1 MLIAVTR
8 QIAIRLPD
16 ELVSYVDQLV
26 RDGSG
31 SRAAVVARALE
42 ADRRRRLA
50 ERDAEIL
57 SRTGD
62 YPDFEHLVADLD
74 LDDLD

>member
-1 MLIAVTR
+1 MSTSWCVTAAAAV
-8 QIAIRLPD
+8 PP
-16 ELVSYVDQLV
+16 S
-26 RDGSG
+26 
-31 SRAAVVARALE
+31 SRARSRPTAVAA
-42 ADRRRRLA
+42 LA

-57 SRTGD
+57 TRTGD

>member
-1 MLIAVTR
+1 MLVVMSR

-16 ELVSYVDQLV
+16 ELVGPSTNWCVTAAAAV
-26 RDGSG
+26 RPW
-31 SRAAVVARALE
+31 SRARSRPTAVAAS
-42 ADRRRRLA
+42 A

-57 SRTGD
+57 TRTGD